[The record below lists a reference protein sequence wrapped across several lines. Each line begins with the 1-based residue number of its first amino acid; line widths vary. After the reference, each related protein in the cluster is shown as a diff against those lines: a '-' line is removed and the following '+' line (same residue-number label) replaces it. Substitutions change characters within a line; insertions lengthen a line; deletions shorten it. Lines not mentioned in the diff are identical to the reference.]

1 MKDFRNRKIL
11 EHDPEVIFGD
21 YVVVPRE
28 NRADRLVRR
37 AVLVLFGLLIGFYLW
52 G

>member
-1 MKDFRNRKIL
+1 MKDYRERKNV
-11 EHDPEVIFGD
+11 EHDPEIIFGD

>member
-11 EHDPEVIFGD
+11 EHDPEVILGD